1 MAVCIIKTK
10 VLSMGS
16 YLKDQEQ
23 LSCMQIR
30 HVLLAG
36 KTQRPAVKGLQNS
49 VVVIV
54 VNFYKSILQIVCRAT
69 EGIMRKLVQLMHHL
83 NMQEFYLGSMAK

>member
-36 KTQRPAVKGLQNS
+36 KTQACSEGSPKLSRGYSCELLQKYPTDS
-49 VVVIV
+49 
-54 VNFYKSILQIVCRAT
+54 LQ
-69 EGIMRKLVQLMHHL
+69 G
-83 NMQEFYLGSMAK
+83 N